1 MITTSTN
8 SWVKIFKLNT
18 QASLRLFCFSYAGG
32 GALSFRSWADS
43 LPQTIEVCAVDLPG
57 RGTQIKLPPFT
68 KVEPLLE
75 AIASALIPHLDRP
88 FAFFGHSMGGLLSF
102 ELTRLL
108 RRKYARSPAHL
119 FISGRPAPQ
128 ISLKKPPIH
137 ALPELSFLE
146 ELRRLQGTPEEVL
159 ANTELMQLL
168 LPILRADFE
177 VLETYIYSNES
188 PLDCPITV
196 FGGWRD
202 REIDCDELEAW
213 RKQTRTTFSLY
224 MLPGDHFFIHS
235 AQTLLLEKIT
245 EQLTQNT

>member
-1 MITTSTN
+1 MITTSTK
-8 SWVKIFKLNT
+8 SWVKFFKPNT

-32 GALSFRSWADS
+32 GALSFRSWVDS

-128 ISLKKPPIH
+128 RSLKKPPIH

-177 VLETYIYSNES
+177 VLETYLYSNES
-188 PLDCPITV
+188 PLNCPITV

-202 REIDCDELEAW
+202 REVDRDELEAW
-213 RKQTRTTFSLY
+213 REQTRTTFSLY

>member
-1 MITTSTN
+1 
-8 SWVKIFKLNT
+8 
-18 QASLRLFCFSYAGG
+18 LRLFCFPYAGG

-43 LPQTIEVCAVDLPG
+43 FPQTIEVCAVDIPG
-57 RGTQIKLPPFT
+57 RGTQIKFPPFT
-68 KVEPLLE
+68 RVEPIVD

-88 FAFFGHSMGGLLSF
+88 FAFFGHSMGGSIGF

-128 ISLKKPPIH
+128 IPLKKPPIH
-137 ALPELSFLE
+137 ALPEPSFLE

-168 LPILRADFE
+168 LPILKADFE
-177 VLETYIYSNES
+177 VLETYSYSNES

-196 FGGWRD
+196 FGGWQD
-202 REIDCDELEAW
+202 REVDRDELKAW
-213 RKQTRTTFSLY
+213 KEQTRTTFSLY
-224 MLPGDHFFIHS
+224 MLPGDRFFIHS